1 MRRTNF
7 SLSSRLWLVLALAIV
22 PMFALTVSEYRNERQ
37 AALSRVEHEARLMLQ
52 STNIAEESAR
62 RHVLQILRIMARADN
77 MRTLDPEDCTGL
89 ARRLMASSDD
99 ISNLG
104 AAYPNGDIFCSA
116 REMSTTINVS
126 DRAWFREAASAS
138 EISQGEFL
146 TGKISGK
153 PGIVFGMPLHNTSG
167 GLRATLFI
175 ANNINWFDRLTE
187 NYQLPPGWTSALFSL
202 DGNIISGYP
211 DPEVWRSKSLDPEG
225 RQRLL
230 RAFADEQSSVVMRGL
245 DGIERLFVLTPLK
258 LANREL
264 IVSIG
269 APVQQ
274 TLEKVERTF
283 WFRLALLFSVAL
295 LSVMLA
301 RYYLYALIERWVRR
315 VQIATDEVA
324 NGNFLSRIGSENTPS
339 ELGLLN
345 QRFDE
350 MTTAL
355 QHREAQYYADRDA
368 IEALN
373 EQLAE
378 QVEFLK
384 TAEQSLRRLSTAVE
398 QSPTSIVIT
407 DIDARIIYVNAAF
420 TATSGYTQEE
430 VLGQN
435 PRVLQSGETPPEIYR
450 EMWETLNAGKT
461 WRGEFINQ
469 RKDKSQYIE
478 RATISPVREDDGKIT
493 QYVAAKEDITEQRR
507 IESELAAYRQHLE
520 RLVELRTA
528 ELAQAKDAAEGANRA
543 KSAFLANMS
552 HEIRTPMNAII
563 GLNYLLLQ
571 TPLNETQKDKLRK
584 VASAADHLLHIIN
597 DILDLSKIEAGKLVL
612 ESQAF
617 SPAEILHT
625 VAGII
630 RAQAEG
636 KGLELHV
643 ETDALPAVALGD
655 TMRLR
660 QVLLNFANNA
670 LKFTT
675 QGSITLSG
683 ELLSDEGDGLLC
695 RFSVA
700 DTGIGIEAD
709 DIPRLFNEFEQLDSS
724 TTRRFGGTGLGLAIA
739 HHMARLMNG
748 EVGVE
753 STPGE
758 GSTFWFTARLKRAPQ
773 TDVPQPVPTLEN
785 HAKTLSGHVMLVED
799 EPINREI
806 GTDLLRSIGL
816 TVETAENGLA
826 AVNLKKRSNFDAIL
840 MDVQMPEM
848 DGLEAT
854 RQIRALPDSTDI
866 PIIALTANVF
876 AEDRK
881 RCLAAGMSDFLAK
894 PVEPEALYAVLA
906 RYLQPGLDLSSTDDE
921 ALPAVAQMA
930 PELLG
935 RKLDEL
941 AESLASGNIEANRL
955 FAELTPILANEHP
968 EKHAAMKLA
977 ISQFDYEAALP
988 ILEEIRRH
996 FS

>member
-7 SLSSRLWLVLALAIV
+7 SLSSRLWLVLALAII
-22 PMFALTVSEYRNERQ
+22 PMFVLTVSEYLNERQ

-62 RHVLQILRIMARADN
+62 RHVLQILRIMAKADN

-89 ARRLMASSDD
+89 ARRLMASSED

-116 REMSTTINVS
+116 KETPATVNVK
-126 DRAWFREAASAS
+126 DRTWFREAASAS
-138 EISQGEFL
+138 EISQGQFL
-146 TGKISGK
+146 TGKISSK
-153 PGIVFGMPLHNTSG
+153 PGIVFGMPLRNAAG
-167 GLRATLFI
+167 ELRATLFI
-175 ANNINWFDRLTE
+175 SNNISWFDRLTE
-187 NYQLPPGWTSALFSL
+187 NYQLPPGWTSALFSPNG
-202 DGNIISGYP
+202 DIISRYP
-211 DPEVWRSKSLDPEG
+211 DPDLWRGKSLDPASREG
-225 RQRLL
+225 LLKAIAEEQPRL
-230 RAFADEQSSVVMRGL
+230 VMRSL
-245 DGIERLFVLTPLK
+245 DNVERLFVLAPLK

-269 APVQQ
+269 VPVGQ

-283 WFRLALLFSVAL
+283 WFRLALLSAVAL
-295 LSVMLA
+295 LSIMLA

-315 VQIATDEVA
+315 LQVGLDEVA
-324 NGNFLSRIGSENTPS
+324 NGNFLTRIGSENTPS

-350 MTTAL
+350 MTIAL
-355 QHREAQYYADRDA
+355 QHRETQYYADRDA
-368 IEALN
+368 IETLN
-373 EQLAE
+373 GQLAE
-378 QVEFLK
+378 QVDFLK
-384 TAEQSLRRLSTAVE
+384 AAEQSLRRLSTAVE

-420 TATSGYTQEE
+420 TATSGYTREE

-435 PRVLQSGETPPEIYR
+435 PSVLKSGDTPPEVYR
-450 EMWETLNAGKT
+450 EMWETLRAGKT
-461 WRGEFINQ
+461 WRGEFLNQ
-469 RKDKSQYIE
+469 RKDKSQYVE
-478 RATISPVREDDGKIT
+478 RATISPVRQDDGKIT

-507 IESELAAYRQHLE
+507 IEGELAAYRQHLE
-520 RLVELRTA
+520 KLVELRTS
-528 ELAQAKDAAEGANRA
+528 ELALAKDAAESANRA

-571 TPLNETQKDKLRK
+571 TPLTETQKDKLRK
-584 VASAADHLLHIIN
+584 VAGAADHLLHIIN

-617 SPAEILHT
+617 RPAEILDA
-625 VAGII
+625 VASII
-630 RAQAEG
+630 RLQAEA
-636 KGLELHV
+636 KGLKLHV
-643 ETDALPAVALGD
+643 EADALPAVALGD

-670 LKFTT
+670 LKFTA

-683 ELLSDEGDGLLC
+683 ELLSEDDKEVLC
-695 RFSVA
+695 RFSVI
-700 DTGIGIEAD
+700 DTGIGIEAE

-739 HHMARLMNG
+739 HHLARLMAG

-753 STPGE
+753 STPGK
-758 GSTFWFTARLKRAPQ
+758 GSTFWFTARLKRTQQSEVLRHTPPPA
-773 TDVPQPVPTLEN
+773 DR
-785 HAKTLSGHVMLVED
+785 ARTLSGHVMLVED

-806 GTDLLRSIGL
+806 GTDLLHAIGL
-816 TVETAENGLA
+816 TVDTAENGIA

-854 RQIRALPDSTDI
+854 RQIRAQPGGEET

-881 RCLAAGMSDFLAK
+881 RCLSAGMSDFLAK

-906 RYLQPGLDLSSTDDE
+906 RYLPPGHDLPPGHTAPLPSSRLTPD
-921 ALPAVAQMA
+921 
-930 PELLG
+930 LLKM
-935 RKLDEL
+935 RLDEL
-941 AESLASGNIEANRL
+941 AGLLGSGNIEGNRL
-955 FAELTPILANEHP
+955 FAELGPVLADEFP
-968 EKHAAMKLA
+968 EKHQAMKLF
-977 ISQFDYEAALP
+977 ISQFDYEAALT
-988 ILEEIRRH
+988 ILEEIRRRTP
-996 FS
+996 